1 MAIKSP
7 SLLWNIGQDLG
18 KGDKEQARSN
28 AGVDS
33 IKRSDKIEHQFL
45 THIAENATSGNL
57 EAKYAQPVIGD
68 VSGLSTALS
77 NLKTFYATKST
88 TFNELLTA
96 YNNGQTLLLLADY
109 TSSQGSL
116 YKNYIFTLGWISK
129 PSSTI
134 DAFEFI
140 AIEHFATTEGGG
152 NTPEFTKSIRV
163 AAWTCR
169 SGTNWDADPY
179 INWVDLATTE
189 YADYNV
195 SPTFQSGDVTVA
207 TGDKLLI
214 SDASDDGKEV
224 RSGISFST
232 IAAENLFLNE
242 RGAWKSALP
251 TIYNTDAST
260 SVHWDDLDDEGF
272 YSVLHS
278 PSPTDDSTS
287 PEQHDMFA
295 LVGNSGTVGGTYRAQ
310 LAMGD
315 SLFYRHTTGANN
327 VNWTDWHTVLAIGS
341 QNIGNAP
348 PYGNY
353 QPVYIKDGEVT
364 ACPMLFGEL
373 SSENGDGITL
383 RYDSTNN
390 WYCIGTMSYTAFN
403 KYVETTGTNP
413 DIVPE
418 HFEFEKASTLVFGDG
433 FGVGTNQPNY
443 WGLAVKSHS
452 TGGTRFPLVIEAPS
466 VTYAYTSLSNSC
478 FEKGNPG
485 DTRLEIEFWNEHRIK
500 DYLVCCQYRNGSA
513 ASTSYICSTSFSTL
527 DGDRGIDLCLIP
539 PHHWGF
545 ANGCITGSSLH
556 QSTYTNMLAKLVNGD
571 TSTTSYNYIEVPPAT
586 YEGSQAIWDSL
597 SSMNYITLTSETASA
612 SLRISTIWKPN
623 EISGRPSGAGSDT
636 FLIKF
641 ANGSTVPGGYY
652 DMSFVTG
659 EQKYQGNIDFT
670 FALLSTQNNQ
680 TYYQLGSYECVGIAY
695 SSWSWGGVTL
705 NNSIMPCTFSFFCY
719 NPTNEN
725 KYISCCVSNSL
736 PASYSLHKQLLICKT
751 PELGGFNWPYVAP
764 PANRPVPEEN

>member
-7 SLLWNIGQDLG
+7 SLLWNIGQNLG

-45 THIAENATSGNL
+45 THIAENSTSGNL

-96 YNNGQTLLLLADY
+96 YNNGQTLLLRADY
-109 TSSQGSL
+109 DSAQGGL
-116 YKNYIFTLGWISK
+116 YKNYIFTLGWISQYG
-129 PSSTI
+129 STI

-140 AIEHFATTEGGG
+140 AIEHFATNQGDD
-152 NTPEFTKSIRV
+152 PRFTKSIRV

-179 INWVDLATTE
+179 INWVNLATTE

-195 SPTFQSGDVTVA
+195 SPTFQDRDATVA

-214 SDASDDGKEV
+214 SDASADGKEV

-242 RGAWKSALP
+242 RGEWKSALP

-327 VNWTDWHTVLAIGS
+327 VNWTDWHTVLTIGS

-353 QPVYIKDGEVT
+353 QPVYIKDGEIT

-383 RYDSTNN
+383 RYDSANN

-403 KYVETTGTNP
+403 KYVKTTGTDP
-413 DIVPE
+413 DIVTE
-418 HFEFEKASTLVFGDG
+418 HFEFDKASSLVFGDG

-443 WGLAVKSHS
+443 WGLALKSHS
-452 TGGTRFPLVIEAPS
+452 TGGTRSPLVIEAPS
-466 VTYAYTSLSNSC
+466 VTYACTTLTNYTFNKAYVS
-478 FEKGNPG
+478 P
-485 DTRLEIEFWNEHRIK
+485 TRMQIEFWNEHRIK
-500 DYLVCCQYRNGSA
+500 DFGECSYYRYTYNE
-513 ASTSYICSTSFSTL
+513 STSYVCTNSIETVTANNNTS
-527 DGDRGIDLCLIP
+527 IAVVP
-539 PHHWGF
+539 AHHW
-545 ANGCITGSSLH
+545 ALINGVIEG
-556 QSTYTNMLAKLVNGD
+556 
-571 TSTTSYNYIEVPPAT
+571 TSYYTYDFQQVYIRTVTNNPWR
-586 YEGSQAIWDSL
+586 YE
-597 SSMNYITLTSETASA
+597 ITNIPTSEFT
-612 SLRISTIWKPN
+612 RQDGTWKYCAV
-623 EISGRPSGAGSDT
+623 G
-636 FLIKF
+636 
-641 ANGSTVPGGYY
+641 TVIN
-652 DMSFVTG
+652 VTSPDG
-659 EQKYQGNIDFT
+659 ET
-670 FALLSTQNNQ
+670 
-680 TYYQLGSYECVGIAY
+680 
-695 SSWSWGGVTL
+695 
-705 NNSIMPCTFSFFCY
+705 TFSFAVRGFEDRSDTGCRVIYSYDQQGNRPTDGYYNVSFWSKYPGFTGDLKFCFYLHDSRNNPNLDIYDIGHEKCISVTHGYWTFGNENPRTEMHECYFNFFTY
-719 NPTNEN
+719 NPTNKD
-725 KYISCCVSNSL
+725 KYVICQPFGFNH
-736 PASYSLHKQLLICKT
+736 AHYSIHKQILIFKT

-764 PANRPVPEEN
+764 PSNRQVPVENEPNE